1 MITLRPNQVEPIE
14 KAIGFFRERSP
25 KPSLIVL
32 PTAWGK
38 SILTAYVARSMG
50 PDDRLLVLQPSKE
63 LLEQNLAKYYAL
75 CGEGEARAAVYSASL
90 NSRETAP
97 ITYATIGSI
106 KSLGATFRELGFTKM
121 LIDEAHLYPRE
132 ADSMLGG
139 FLADSGIR
147 HVLGITATPVKL
159 QGGYTRDGERMT
171 KLVMLTSSSKKGNF
185 FRDILHVGQIEEMVR
200 LGFWSP
206 LRYEVPPFGGGS
218 LLQYNSTGADF
229 TDASLS
235 RAYEANGGND
245 AVEAAI
251 ARHPE
256 RRHVLA
262 FVPTVAD
269 ALSLARSFPESE
281 AVFGEMDPK
290 ARAAAIGRFRAGIT
304 RVLFNVRVL
313 STGFDYTGIDMIVLG
328 SAISSIALYYQ
339 IVGRATRIDPAKE
352 DALIC
357 DLAGNVDRFGR
368 VEDIRYEKTTIWR
381 MYGTGGRRLSGI
393 PLWDIGT
400 VFYEDD
406 ARRAESLLETMPFG
420 KYKGRRIAEVPSDYL
435 RWMLDTFEWKPAN
448 MKLRRSIL
456 ATMNA

>member
-1 MITLRPNQVEPIE
+1 MITLRPNQGEPIR
-14 KAIGFFRERSP
+14 KAVEFFRADAT
-25 KPSLIVL
+25 KPSLMVL

-63 LLEQNLAKYYAL
+63 LLEQNIGKYYAL
-75 CGEGEARAAVYSASL
+75 CGATEARAAIYSASF

-106 KSLGATFRELGFTKM
+106 YKMGDWFRRAGFTKM

-132 ADSMLGG
+132 SDSMLGR
-139 FLADSGIR
+139 FLADSGIT

-159 QGGYTRDGERMT
+159 QNGYTAEGERMS
-171 KLVMLTSSSKKGNF
+171 KLVMLTSRSKKGNF

-200 LGFWSP
+200 LGYWAP
-206 LRYEVPPFGGGS
+206 LVYEAPGFDGS
-218 LLQYNSTGADF
+218 LLRYNSTGADF
-229 TDASLS
+229 TDRSLS
-235 RAYEANGGND
+235 EAYRANGGNG
-245 AVEAAI
+245 AVAA
-251 ARHPE
+251 ALDRHPE

-262 FVPTVAD
+262 FVPSVDD
-269 ALSLARSFPESE
+269 ALALAGRYPDSA
-281 AVFGEMDPK
+281 AVWGEMDPK
-290 ARAAAIGRFRAGIT
+290 GRAATIAAFRAGDI

-313 STGFDYTGIDMIVLG
+313 STGFDYTGIDCVVLG
-328 SAISSIALYYQ
+328 NAIASIALYYQ
-339 IVGRATRIDPAKE
+339 IVGRATRIDPAKR
-352 DALIC
+352 DALVC
-357 DLAGNVDRFGR
+357 DLAGNVARFGR

-400 VFYEDD
+400 VFYSDD
-406 ARRAESLLETMPFG
+406 ARRAEATVETMPFG
-420 KYKGRRIAEVPSDYL
+420 KYKGRRIADVPRDYR
-435 RWMLDTFEWKPAN
+435 RWMLDNLEWGPGRA
-448 MKLRRSIL
+448 KLRRSIM